1 MKGWDLEIMAK
12 SLEWI
17 FKLSVMNLYEFEG
30 KQLLVKHGIT
40 TPKGAV
46 VRRGDDF
53 FGAYAGLEKKD
64 VVVKAQVLSGKRG
77 KNNGI
82 KFCAS
87 ADEVAKA
94 CAELF
99 ATNIRGQYVA
109 AVLIE
114 EKLNIVEEHYLS
126 IVYDTTTKQPMLI
139 YSEAGGGDIEEVAPE
154 KIQKFP
160 LDIRQPIVIL
170 NEAKRSEESL
180 SQLPNGQGSFLPD
193 MPDGKSWRAG
203 AGAQDDNGL
212 GGIFQKLWECFLTE
226 DTRQVEVNPLVKTAD
241 GRWAAADAKIAIDED
256 AFYRH
261 EEWKNLEPRT
271 MMGRLPTEREVAVKK
286 IDEGEGYY
294 RGTAG
299 KYIELDGDIAILFSG
314 GGASIANM
322 DALIKAGLKPAN
334 YTEYSGNPPREKVA
348 KLAKIVLSKSGLR
361 GLWIAGGVA
370 NFTNIAETF
379 QGIVDALDEVKPKY
393 PIVVRRAGPFEK
405 EGMRVMK
412 ECAERN
418 GLTVQ
423 FFGKEK
429 SMSETA
435 GILAKLVK

>member
-1 MKGWDLEIMAK
+1 
-12 SLEWI
+12 
-17 FKLSVMNLYEFEG
+17 MNLYEWEG
-30 KQLLVKHGIT
+30 KELLKKHGIA
-40 TPKGAV
+40 TPKGVV

-53 FGAYAGLEKKD
+53 VSKYTELGAKE

-82 KFCAS
+82 KFCS
-87 ADEVAKA
+87 SVDEVKRA
-94 CAELF
+94 CEQLF
-99 ATNIRGQYVA
+99 STNIRGQYVA

-114 EKLNIVEEHYLS
+114 EKLVIAGEHYFS

-139 YSEAGGGDIEEVAPE
+139 YSEAGGGDIEEVDE
-154 KIQKFP
+154 KNIGKYL
-160 LDIRQPIVIL
+160 LDIRQETPSSVLPLIGEGESGNVAPSPIRGGVGGGVS
-170 NEAKRSEESL
+170 AFVQSL
-180 SQLPNGQGSFLPD
+180 
-193 MPDGKSWRAG
+193 WT
-203 AGAQDDNGL
+203 
-212 GGIFQKLWECFLTE
+212 CFLTE
-226 DTRQVEVNPLVKTAD
+226 DTRQIEINPLVKTAD
-241 GRWAAADAKIAIDED
+241 GRWVAADAKIALDED

-271 MMGRLPTEREVAVKK
+271 MMGRLPTERELAVKK

-299 KYIELDGDIAILFSG
+299 KYIEMDGDIAILFSG

-348 KLAKIVLSKSGLR
+348 ALAKIVLSKPGLK

-379 QGIVDALDEVKPKY
+379 QGIVDAFDEIKPMY
-393 PIVVRRAGPFEK
+393 PIVVRRAGPFEE
-405 EGMRVMK
+405 EGMRLMK

-418 GLTVQ
+418 GLTIQ

-429 SMSETA
+429 SMSDTA
-435 GILAKLVK
+435 GVLAKLVK